1 MLNPFFLQG
10 SKGEQDLVQ
19 DLINEQ
25 LRMYGIEVYYIPREY
40 ITEKSV
46 IKEVIQSEF
55 TSAYPIEAYL
65 DTYDGYGGQG
75 TILSKFGIEDV
86 DDVTLIISRERYE
99 TYISPLIRDIPNIK
113 LSSRPKEGDLIY
125 FPLGDRIFEI
135 KYVEHEKPF
144 YQLKKTYVYEL
155 RCELFRFQDEVIDTA
170 LDFIDDNT
178 SDIGYIQTLQMV
190 GAATTASA
198 SATIRNGAV
207 RLVTITNRGRGY
219 SSAPRVA
226 FSSAPIGGL
235 TAVGVATM
243 IGNIVDF
250 CNVGDSDSLRVQG
263 VNIVNSGYG
272 YTVAPSIA
280 FFGDGVGT
288 AATTYIGDG
297 VVGLINVT
305 NGGGGYATPPTV
317 TIDAPT
323 GVGVTIRATAISAI
337 NTASVVTAIYITN
350 GGLGYDS
357 TPTVTIS
364 SPISDSGSGSYQYNE
379 IVTGSTSG
387 VTARVKSWNIVT
399 NVLEVSNLTGSFAP
413 GETIVGSASSASYD
427 LRVPYSDNLADAGD
441 SHNKYGKYEDN
452 FNIETEADQIIDFS
466 EKNPFGTP

>member
-25 LRMYGIEVYYIPREY
+25 LRMYGIDVYYLPREY
-40 ITEKSV
+40 ATEKTV
-46 IKEVIQSEF
+46 IKEVIESKF
-55 TSAYPIEAYL
+55 SNAYPIEAYL

-75 TILSKFGIEDV
+75 TLLSKFGIEEV
-86 DDVTLIISRERYE
+86 DDITLIISRERYE
-99 TYISPLIRDIPNIK
+99 TYIGPLTRQIPNIK

-144 YQLKKTYVYEL
+144 YQLKKNYVYEL

-190 GAATTASA
+190 GSASTASA
-198 SATIRNGAV
+198 SSTIRNGAV

-250 CNVGDSDSLRVQG
+250 CDVGDGDSLRVQG

-297 VVGLINVT
+297 VVGLISIT
-305 NGGGGYATPPTV
+305 NGGGGYSTPPTI

-323 GVGVTIRATAISAI
+323 GIGTTIQATAVSAI
-337 NTASVVTAIYITN
+337 NTAGVVTAIYITN

-357 TPTVTIS
+357 NPTVTIG

-399 NVLEVSNLTGSFAP
+399 NVLEVSNVTGSFIP
-413 GETIVGSASSASYD
+413 GESIVGSASSASYD

-441 SHNKYGKYEDN
+441 SDNKYGKYEDN
-452 FNIETEADQIIDFS
+452 FNIETEADKIIDFS